1 MGWKRKIH
9 RRVPKHH
16 DGKIKNF
23 SIQKKLRKERKTT
36 EEFEIMLASLSLEDI
51 IALKLELAT
60 KAANGYMYG
69 VPVWQSMPYVIKEA
83 LLKFAMSATRSRK
96 EAASF
101 LGLRKTQLRKL
112 LKEFDIKSFFAK
124 KNDDT

>member
-1 MGWKRKIH
+1 VVWKRKIH

-96 EAASF
+96 EAARF
-101 LGLRKTQLRKL
+101 LGIDIISLNKL
-112 LKEFDIKSFFAK
+112 ANKYKIRSFFEEE
-124 KNDDT
+124 